1 MGQSAILEIVPEDY
15 VLTDQ
20 AAAMAGITR
29 WGILKAIKTKR
40 LTADKQGRDYLIHID
55 EVKRF
60 AAERAG
66 ERRGRPRS
74 T

>member
-1 MGQSAILEIVPEDY
+1 MPEDY

-29 WGILKAIKTKR
+29 WGILKAIKAKR
-40 LTADKQGRDYLIHID
+40 LAATKEGRDYLIHID
-55 EVKRF
+55 EARRF

-66 ERRGRPRS
+66 EHRGRPPKPRPPQP
-74 T
+74 